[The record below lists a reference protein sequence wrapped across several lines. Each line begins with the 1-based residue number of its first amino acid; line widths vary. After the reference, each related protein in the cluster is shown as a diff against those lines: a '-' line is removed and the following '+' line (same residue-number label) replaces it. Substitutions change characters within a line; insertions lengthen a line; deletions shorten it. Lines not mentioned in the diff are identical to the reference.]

1 MKYSNLT
8 IFNNNFLKRF
18 SHNKRFDIAINIL
31 KNNYLKNDLNIL
43 DYGTGSGDFLKKLEH
58 DIPNLKN
65 ISGYEPL
72 IERYSE
78 VFENVSNYENIF
90 VYKSINEIRQKFDVI
105 FCMEVFEHLN
115 KTFTSEALNNISNL
129 LSKKGICIV
138 SVPIET
144 GFGGFLKNIIR
155 ILIGETHENGTLR
168 NLLKVLLGI
177 KIKRDEDVDYIS
189 SHVGFSHYDL
199 EELIKLEKFR
209 IKKKYYSP
217 FSYFGPQLN
226 SQVFFIIDKNN

>member
-72 IERYSE
+72 IERYNE

-90 VYKSINEIRQKFDVI
+90 VYQSINEIRQKFDVI

-115 KTFTSEALNNISNL
+115 KKFLLEALDNISNL
-129 LSKKGICIV
+129 LSEKGVCIV

-144 GFGGFLKNIIR
+144 GFGGFFKNIIR
-155 ILIGETHENGTLR
+155 IIIGETHQEGTLK
-168 NLLKVLLGI
+168 NLFKILLGI
-177 KIKRDEDVDYIS
+177 KIKRDEEVDYIS
-189 SHVGFSHYDL
+189 SHVGFSHYVL
-199 EELIKLEKFR
+199 EELIKIEKFR

-217 FSYFGPQLN
+217 FSYFGSQLN
-226 SQVFFIIDKNN
+226 SQVFFIIEKNN